1 LDFVKNPVEYKHS
14 SAKFY
19 SRGEQ
24 GVYLIKRPITTWSR
38 DTAGK
43 RRLKAHWISWNGSSA
58 FCVGK

>member
-24 GVYLIKRPITTWSR
+24 GVYLIKRPITTGSR
-38 DTAGK
+38 VLLHTRLGVETRQGK
-43 RRLKAHWISWNGSSA
+43 ENIYKWIDK
-58 FCVGK
+58 C